1 MRGVCTGWNVINDL
15 VTSVTRT
22 RQSRGHEAKTTDY
35 DAKMCTEMNVR
46 YKKKKK
52 TSKMRQTTYDWM
64 KKKTLIYPP
73 QCLKRKG

>member
-22 RQSRGHEAKTTDY
+22 RQSRGHEAETTDY
-35 DAKMCTEMNVR
+35 DAKMCTEMSVR

-52 TSKMRQTTYDWM
+52 LR
-64 KKKTLIYPP
+64 
-73 QCLKRKG
+73 R